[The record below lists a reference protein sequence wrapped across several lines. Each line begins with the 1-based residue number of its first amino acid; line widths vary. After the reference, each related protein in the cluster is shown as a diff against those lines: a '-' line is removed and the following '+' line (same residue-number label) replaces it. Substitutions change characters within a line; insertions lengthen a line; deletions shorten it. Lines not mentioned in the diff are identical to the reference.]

1 MGVYVNDAKD
11 MQEVLAGYRKLYKET
26 DETCEKHE
34 INLMQPIG
42 SDPFCPMC
50 AIIRTAWLEAEMI
63 EEETNKALEHKRRWL
78 RNRSIV
84 TDKKMLDMTFD
95 TFETM
100 DQETTKNKEKALD
113 MARRFYKG
121 STSNEFL
128 TGKFG
133 TGKTHLAMAILNQLN
148 DYKDTK
154 TVFVSMD
161 ELMRRIKSSFGNP
174 ESPYKEDVVVDMLV
188 EADFLVLDDLGAEVG
203 SVDRN
208 TSATDYNIRVMN
220 GILNGRTNKP
230 TIFTT
235 NLSVEELKNVYDG
248 RLISRM
254 FRGVKQENIIIF
266 KETPDKRTQIKF

>member
-1 MGVYVNDAKD
+1 MNESKGVEDVIA
-11 MQEVLAGYRKLYKET
+11 AYRQLYTET
-26 DETCEKHE
+26 EERCEKHDV
-34 INLMQPIG
+34 NLMQPIG
-42 SDPFCPMC
+42 REPFCPMC
-50 AIIRTAWLEAEMI
+50 AVIRTAWLEAEMI
-63 EEETNKALEHKRRWL
+63 ENETNKALEHKRRWL
-78 RNRSIV
+78 KNRSIV
-84 TDKKMLDMTFD
+84 TDKKMFNM
-95 TFETM
+95 TFETFEEV

-121 STSNEFL
+121 STNNEFL

-161 ELMRRIKSSFGNP
+161 ELMRRVKSNFGNP

-188 EADFLVLDDLGAEVG
+188 EADLLVLDDLGAEVG

-235 NLSVEELKNVYDG
+235 NLSMAELKNVYDG

-266 KETPDKRTQIKF
+266 KETPDKRTQIEF